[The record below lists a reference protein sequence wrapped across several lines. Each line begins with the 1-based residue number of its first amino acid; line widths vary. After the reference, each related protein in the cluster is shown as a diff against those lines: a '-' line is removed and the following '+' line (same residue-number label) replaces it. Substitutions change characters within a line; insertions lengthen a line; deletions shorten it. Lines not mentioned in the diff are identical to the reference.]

1 VGLILD
7 GNRRYA
13 RSIGLMSILEGH
25 RLGAK
30 KLEEV
35 LTWCEEL
42 NIRMV
47 SIWILSTENLQRP
60 PEELV
65 GLLQLIENRL
75 RDAAHDPK
83 THTKRMRIR
92 AIGKLELL
100 PESLRDAIREAEEAT
115 REYDSFFL
123 NVAVGYGGRQEIVDA
138 VQSLLRERLEGGKS
152 LEGTIEEV
160 TSDNVGKYLCTSA
173 RSPVIRPAAKYGS
186 VSSSAERPRR
196 VLPS

>member
-1 VGLILD
+1 MYHVYERRLQREIEAEKLPQHVGLILD

-47 SIWILSTENLQRP
+47 SIWILSTENLQRA
-60 PEELV
+60 PEELA
-65 GLLQLIENRL
+65 GLVQLIENRL

-115 REYDSFFL
+115 KEYDSFFL
-123 NVAVGYGGRQEIVDA
+123 NVAVGYGGR
-138 VQSLLRERLEGGKS
+138 
-152 LEGTIEEV
+152 
-160 TSDNVGKYLCTSA
+160 
-173 RSPVIRPAAKYGS
+173 
-186 VSSSAERPRR
+186 
-196 VLPS
+196 